1 LICTNCKASRIV
13 KLHIPGS
20 TIVLVLRYCSH
31 RGPIVFSKIMKNRE
45 VDPKPSL
52 LFKVGVVLLLT

>member
-1 LICTNCKASRIV
+1 V

-20 TIVLVLRYCSH
+20 TIAFVLRYSSH
-31 RGPIVFSKIMKNRE
+31 RVPIVFSKIMKDRE

-52 LFKVGVVLLLT
+52 LLKVGVVLLLT